1 LERNGL
7 LQYSEAIN
15 EGRLTLHELEQ
26 HGAGDQSLEVGE
38 EGSPAFVEG
47 HLWGFTEEEEEVI
60 PNLRGKFSDP
70 VAKSASV
77 DMVLKQEGSMSGT
90 AGEKDVHAGADTDCV
105 DGDGIKGGGGGGGG
119 VGVGEGV
126 GEGEGVGDGEGV
138 GEGEGEGCGGREEK
152 KTPRTPSRWSW
163 FWGEEDEEKSETVVG
178 QEGVGEEGGKEV
190 EQEAKEVEEEGKEV
204 EAKSACVDQLMEQ
217 EKGKSRQAGEDSI
230 HASLAEEIVGHKV
243 KGPTGEEE
251 DTLAELMPVRK
262 ILNFGSADIETHEL
276 TKNHEPIKENMQASA
291 DKSLRAGCAAAA
303 FSVASKIGDDIREL
317 IAEVETAVTPGD

>member
-1 LERNGL
+1 
-7 LQYSEAIN
+7 
-15 EGRLTLHELEQ
+15 
-26 HGAGDQSLEVGE
+26 
-38 EGSPAFVEG
+38 
-47 HLWGFTEEEEEVI
+47 
-60 PNLRGKFSDP
+60 
-70 VAKSASV
+70 
-77 DMVLKQEGSMSGT
+77 
-90 AGEKDVHAGADTDCV
+90 
-105 DGDGIKGGGGGGGG
+105 
-119 VGVGEGV
+119 
-126 GEGEGVGDGEGV
+126 
-138 GEGEGEGCGGREEK
+138 
-152 KTPRTPSRWSW
+152 
-163 FWGEEDEEKSETVVG
+163 
-178 QEGVGEEGGKEV
+178 V